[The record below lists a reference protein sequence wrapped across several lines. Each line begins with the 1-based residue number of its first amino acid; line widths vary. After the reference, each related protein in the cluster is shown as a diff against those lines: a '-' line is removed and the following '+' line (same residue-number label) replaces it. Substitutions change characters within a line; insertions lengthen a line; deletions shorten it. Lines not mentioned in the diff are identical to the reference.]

1 MCVAFDFMDGG
12 IMVGVLYNIYD
23 DNYACDDNFYR
34 AVVLDGWV
42 SGVVEEK
49 YMLFILSM
57 NINMFV
63 VSVLACPMA
72 GGSA

>member
-42 SGVVEEK
+42 SGVVEE
-49 YMLFILSM
+49 
-57 NINMFV
+57 
-63 VSVLACPMA
+63 
-72 GGSA
+72 